1 MKYVVLISRL
11 LIGSYLI
18 ITGLVNANDLM
29 GYSFRLIS
37 YYERLD
43 LNFLVSTSVVQAG
56 VFSLVAMTLGAM
68 LILGMKIRMTL
79 LLIAF
84 VFLLDFTLLFF
95 ASNQYAE
102 SILHTHSKWINAS
115 ICLVLLILCIYL
127 ILKSAQ
133 IKTRLSSTMQKVILT
148 TFVLIVAIVPFYS
161 YSFLPLVDFGN
172 YRVGMDLKVISEEEN
187 RSFKCFDMDGN
198 NSTKEVLEYR
208 GNQFFLV
215 VEDIKS
221 SNPKAFN
228 NCNLL
233 AAESEKQG
241 IPFYGIASN
250 NSSEI
255 EDFRHEVQAA
265 YPFLR
270 CDRQV
275 LRSMIR
281 SNPGLILLDGST
293 IVAKWHFNAVQSF
306 SKVKKEFKLRS
317 GGPSLIQ

>member
-1 MKYVVLISRL
+1 MKYLVLISRL

-18 ITGLVNANDLM
+18 ISGLVNANDLV
-29 GYSFRLIS
+29 GYSLRLVS
-37 YYERLD
+37 YYERFD
-43 LNFLVSTSVVQAG
+43 LNFLVSTSVIQAG
-56 VFSLVAMTLGAM
+56 VFSLVTMTLGAM
-68 LILGMKIRMTL
+68 LVLGMKIRMTL
-79 LLIAF
+79 LLITM
-84 VFLLDFTLLFF
+84 VFLLDLILLFF

-102 SILHTHSKWINAS
+102 SILHTHSKWINIS
-115 ICLVLLILCIYL
+115 ISLVLLMLCIYITL
-127 ILKSAQ
+127 RSAQ
-133 IKTRLSSTMQKVILT
+133 ITSRLSPTMQKVILT
-148 TFVLIVAIVPFYS
+148 TFVLIVAIVPIYS

-187 RSFKCFDMDGN
+187 RSFNCFDMDGN

-208 GNQFFLV
+208 GHQFFLV

-241 IPFYGIASN
+241 IPFYGISSN

-293 IVAKWHFNAVQSF
+293 IVAKWHFNAVPSF
-306 SKVKKEFKLRS
+306 SKVEKEFKLRS